1 MQMKMQLLG
10 STRYQIL
17 RRFFY
22 SDQGCVV
29 KISIGFGIVKK
40 PFSIIGILQSRT
52 SDQKPCSYFNDLK
65 QKDKSCKVL
74 K

>member
-1 MQMKMQLLG
+1 MQMKMLPN
-10 STRYQIL
+10 IEKV
-17 RRFFY
+17 FFY